1 MLLLLLSFHRS
12 STDHRSGKF
21 MSNSRTTSTGAPRG
35 VVFSPHCYSPSTPMT
50 AHLKTP
56 LSSFWSLQMTPH
68 LSASFRTYLAPTHH
82 HGQHCGCSGVI
93 QIPGN
98 PHLSGPEV
106 GQSHRLNF
114 QKGPAEV
121 VLPSPAEGF
130 QSATGA
136 AETVLLGRRVC
147 SVHFNNCLVWLSY
160 KIRNRKTTENSSECW
175 EDYWC
180 SPAHPSRTVYIQSE
194 EKGSEN
200 HSGSLTFK
208 PSPFWT
214 LPSGRS
220 FRDANTKTT
229 RHKNSFFPQA
239 IYLMNS

>member
-12 STDHRSGKF
+12 STDHRTGEVHVKQPHH
-21 MSNSRTTSTGAPRG
+21 STGAPRG
-35 VVFSPHCYSPSTPMT
+35 VCSLPLLFSLYTNDCTSKGLLCQL
-50 AHLKTP
+50 LKFADDTT
-56 LSSFWSLQMTPH
+56 LIG
-68 LSASFRTYLAPTHH
+68 SFRTYLAPTHH

-114 QKGPAEV
+114 QKASKV

-136 AETVLLGRRVC
+136 AETVLLLGRRVC

-160 KIRNRKTTENSSECW
+160 KIRNRKTTENGSEC
-175 EDYWC
+175 
-180 SPAHPSRTVYIQSE
+180 
-194 EKGSEN
+194 
-200 HSGSLTFK
+200 
-208 PSPFWT
+208 
-214 LPSGRS
+214 
-220 FRDANTKTT
+220 
-229 RHKNSFFPQA
+229 
-239 IYLMNS
+239 